1 MTRYPKKRLRYVF
14 DVSDT
19 HKVQGGKTPY
29 LWQLKEHQK
38 EPLLDHL
45 SEVYGLAGEDTVAL
59 TSALWKIARDM
70 TEENLEE
77 AMEGL
82 EYEVEGTFLED
93 LDERPTDRVPGV
105 AAKQYLLFFV
115 TPLRSDP
122 MDVLEEGD
130 FTAITD
136 FRSMSVLPFL
146 GNATNQI
153 VEPILRDIGRTV
165 WRMNWEEQKEK
176 SQKRVENS
184 SRTHYNEFNTLMQ
197 ESEGNGGNE
206 NGTDILPQRGL
217 PVSEPD
223 NRKRTSEHREVRN
236 ASEDIPEGKPE
247 ELVSEQAAD
256 RKIGET
262 SDGNRE
268 KQHRREWKF

>member
-1 MTRYPKKRLRYVF
+1 MGKLYEILGLAQYEAEKISSSPRDWMHYLDTASQLYRYSFSDTLLIHAQRPGATACAELEIWNHKMKRWVNRGAKGIALIDDRYPKKRLRYVF

-38 EPLLDHL
+38 ELLLDHL

-93 LDERPTDRVPGV
+93 LDEQTIQTEFRE
-105 AAKQYLLFFV
+105 LLQNSIFYS
-115 TPLRSDP
+115 LSRRCGLDP

-153 VEPILRDIGRTV
+153 VEPILQDIGRTV
-165 WRMNWEEQKEK
+165 WRMDWEEQRKNLK
-176 SQKRVENS
+176 KG
-184 SRTHYNEFNTLMQ
+184 LK
-197 ESEGNGGNE
+197 
-206 NGTDILPQRGL
+206 ILLRHIIMSL
-217 PVSEPD
+217 T
-223 NRKRTSEHREVRN
+223 R
-236 ASEDIPEGKPE
+236 
-247 ELVSEQAAD
+247 
-256 RKIGET
+256 
-262 SDGNRE
+262 
-268 KQHRREWKF
+268 